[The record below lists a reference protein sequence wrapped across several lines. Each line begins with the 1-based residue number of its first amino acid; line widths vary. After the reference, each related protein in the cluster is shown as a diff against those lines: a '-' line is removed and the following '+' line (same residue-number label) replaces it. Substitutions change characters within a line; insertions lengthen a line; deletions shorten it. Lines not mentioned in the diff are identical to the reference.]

1 MKRILGALLLV
12 AAAASPGLARTRED
26 VDARRKAAPDC
37 RVEIENMAGSIRV
50 VGWAREEVH
59 VTGELGHGA
68 EGLDIS
74 GPPDHIQIEVDVL
87 GPGFH
92 VDSDLEIHVP
102 AGADIEIEAFN
113 AGITVSKVTGSV
125 EANTVNGDIRVD
137 GSRGEVDVQT
147 VNGDVEVSG
156 TAIKAVAESVNGSV
170 TVRGVSGDVEA
181 LTVNGELVVAGGS
194 LRRGNLET
202 VAGSI
207 RFEGGLAA
215 GANLD
220 IESVSGSVVL
230 LLSSDVSADIQVSS
244 FSGEIEND
252 FGPDAESVSRYTSEK
267 ELRFEVG
274 DGDARI
280 SIETLSGSVHLR
292 RR

>member
-12 AAAASPGLARTRED
+12 GAAASPGFTSAQED
-26 VDARRKAAPDC
+26 VDARRKADPDC
-37 RVEIENMAGSIRV
+37 RVEIENMAGSVRV
-50 VGWAREEVH
+50 VGWARDEVH
-59 VTGELGHGA
+59 VTGQIGHGA

-74 GPPDHIQIEVDVL
+74 GDPDEIQIEVDVH

-102 AGADIEIEAFN
+102 AGADVEIEAFN
-113 AGITVSKVTGSV
+113 ADITVSKVTGSV

-137 GSRGEVDVQT
+137 GSRGEVDVET

-156 TAIKAVAESVNGSV
+156 TATKVVAESVNG
-170 TVRGVSGDVEA
+170 TVRVRGASGDVEA
-181 LTVNGELVVAGGS
+181 LTVNGELLVAGGM
-194 LRRGNLET
+194 LRRGSLET

-207 RFEGGLAA
+207 RFEGGLAP
-215 GANLD
+215 GADVD
-220 IESVSGSVVL
+220 IESVSGDVEL
-230 LLSSDVSADIQVSS
+230 LLAPDASADIQVSS

-252 FGPDAESVSRYTSEK
+252 FGPEAESVSRYTSEK
-267 ELRFEVG
+267 ELRFDVG

-280 SIETLSGSVHLR
+280 SIETLSGNVYLR